1 MNTGKC
7 FNAECFCATGWSG
20 DVCEE
25 HAKCENQCS
34 GHGVCFLDECVCE
47 SGYGGKGCEKYD
59 EEAVQTKCQGK
70 LFLNKHFF
78 L

>member
-1 MNTGKC
+1 M
-7 FNAECFCATGWSG
+7 
-20 DVCEE
+20 CEE

-59 EEAVQTKCQGK
+59 EEAVQTKCQGN
-70 LFLNKHFF
+70 F
-78 L
+78 